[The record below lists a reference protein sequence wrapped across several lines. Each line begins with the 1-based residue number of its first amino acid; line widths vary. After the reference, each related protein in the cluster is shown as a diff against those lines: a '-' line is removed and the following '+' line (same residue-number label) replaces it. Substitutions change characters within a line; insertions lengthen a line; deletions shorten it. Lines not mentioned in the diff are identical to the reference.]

1 MKSKK
6 FIAVVFLLLAALLLF
21 AFVGCGGDGGT
32 TGGNG
37 GTTRLSVSVEG
48 STGATLLLY
57 DAKGG
62 STTPLAD
69 GTALTLCGN
78 EHGRYFI
85 TTRSALAAGKATPAS
100 RCYSPGRGLVTVAAA
115 GGIERVA
122 VYSLGGAKVA
132 DHALHGAAYATLA
145 AGPGVCI
152 VVVETTGGKQ
162 ETHKLQVR

>member
-1 MKSKK
+1 M
-6 FIAVVFLLLAALLLF
+6 AAPAGGMGASRTQAPGRSLF
-21 AFVGCGGDGGT
+21 
-32 TGGNG
+32 
-37 GTTRLSVSVEG
+37 S
-48 STGATLLLY
+48 
-57 DAKGG
+57 AKIMIL
-62 STTPLAD
+62 P
-69 GTALTLCGN
+69 
-78 EHGRYFI
+78 EKR
-85 TTRSALAAGKATPAS
+85 LAAGKATPAS

-145 AGPGVCI
+145 AGPGGCI